1 MIPDRL
7 ATLLAQEALPWN
19 EGEEW
24 HIDEFLRAFTLH
36 DSHWFGLQFDVAWDG
51 SATAAIGFDPIWN
64 KMGEEP
70 TSTCANWPTLFIRFP
85 DTSRVSKENY
95 ADVGGIQRGISE
107 VATKPTDGGFV
118 ETVISDHYGGRVSI
132 RHAPRIFTLCYS
144 SRSQIVGLRNKI
156 VEQGAAP
163 NGGPA
168 TQPGN
173 SGVTE
178 GPPSVS

>member
-1 MIPDRL
+1 
-7 ATLLAQEALPWN
+7 LLAQEALPWN

-24 HIDEFLRAFTLH
+24 HIDEFLRTFTLH

-64 KMGEEP
+64 KIGEEA
-70 TSTCANWPTLFIRFP
+70 TSTCAKWPTLFIRFP
-85 DTSRVSKENY
+85 DTRQISKENY
-95 ADVGGIQRGISE
+95 ADIGGIQRGISE
-107 VATKPTDGGFV
+107 VTTKTTDGGLA
-118 ETVISDHYGGRVSI
+118 ETVISDHYGGKVIIHHSPQVS
-132 RHAPRIFTLCYS
+132 TLCFS
-144 SRSQIVGLRNKI
+144 SQGGLVGLREK
-156 VEQGAAP
+156 VVDQGAAP

-168 TQPGN
+168 TQLGD